1 MPRPSLPMEG
11 ACRCGAIRLRLT
23 EAPVLTAACHC
34 RGCQRMSSS
43 AFSLTAMVPAQ
54 GLQVLQGT
62 PVVCG
67 ARSAALTHMACP
79 DCATWLFTRITAL
92 PDYVNL
98 RPTLLQEVAWFTPFI
113 ETMCAEALPWA
124 RTPAKHRFAGFPDA
138 AEFGALLEDYA
149 AQS

>member
-1 MPRPSLPMEG
+1 MPQPSLPMEG
-11 ACRCGAIRLRLT
+11 HCRCGALRLRLCA
-23 EAPVLTAACHC
+23 APVLTAACHC

-43 AFSLTAMVPAQ
+43 AFSLTAMVPAH
-54 GLQVLQGT
+54 GLQVTQGA

-79 DCATWLFTRITAL
+79 ACATWLFTRISAL

-98 RPTLLQEVAWFTPFI
+98 RATLLEDPGWFTPFI

-124 RTPAKHRFAGFPDA
+124 RTPAPHRFAGFPEA
-138 AEFGALLEDYA
+138 AQFPALLAEYA
-149 AQS
+149 ALP